1 MKPNLLLV
9 PLFWGCCVFAYADK
23 RPKTEIEKHYAQEYM
38 IPIPDPQYQPDM
50 PDSPLKPVPEIRL
63 HNIRPHREP
72 STYGIDVS
80 HHQGSINWNMVATDT
95 NASFVYIK
103 GTESTSHSDDEYQ
116 ALYNKFIQQN
126 IRDARQGMRD
136 IQDNDD
142 YIEEV
147 NLKLSSLYYYDDNN
161 WGCKINNRF
170 VKKSN
175 QNDAHNDVSIV
186 KVNKDSILFV
196 LNRTKEDDIEKI
208 RKLKKSNYQYR
219 SDYYIVKN
227 GKTQSVM
234 FRLHIGQSIN
244 LKSFKIK

>member
-1 MKPNLLLV
+1 ML
-9 PLFWGCCVFAYADK
+9 
-23 RPKTEIEKHYAQEYM
+23 
-38 IPIPDPQYQPDM
+38 
-50 PDSPLKPVPEIRL
+50 
-63 HNIRPHREP
+63 
-72 STYGIDVS
+72 
-80 HHQGSINWNMVATDT
+80 
-95 NASFVYIK
+95 FVYDMCISFADEISNAKYNDIVSQQTATPISNNGVSSDNNSGEIDMKQATTINLNNKIITFQINRALNVDFNDIK
-103 GTESTSHSDDEYQ
+103 VDDGIGFLHSDDEYQ

-126 IRDARQGMRD
+126 IRDAQQRMRD

-142 YIEEV
+142 YIKEM

-170 VKKSN
+170 IKKSN
-175 QNDAHNDVSIV
+175 QNGAHNNVSIV